1 MATLALRAYTRPVTR
16 DLVTAVVW
24 CALCFAGSGLFAG
37 PALAQEPSL
46 AQAPASRDPAKPN
59 SPRPAPTFFDSEDPL
74 TVTLTANLG
83 NLTGR
88 RRTDTAWRAATLSY
102 KTTEPTAVTVP
113 LRVRTRGI
121 WRLKTCEFPPLRL
134 NFSGE
139 RADETVFRGLDKPK
153 LVSYCRDNDTYEQYV
168 LQEYQLYRIYQLLT
182 PVSHKVRL
190 LRVAYTDS
198 AGGKVEATRY
208 AILLEEPKALAAR
221 LGGKILEQKGALPGD
236 LDPFQDALVG
246 VFQYLIGNTDF
257 STNGLHNMELFA
269 KENGDVLP
277 LAFDFDFSGA
287 VNASYATVD
296 PSLSVTRV
304 RDRLFR
310 GYCTAGDAYPRVFA
324 LFNEKKPQIYA
335 LYDDPVGRLLDRRVA
350 KETLKFFD
358 EFYRTINDSGSARS
372 EILKACIAR
381 PK

>member
-1 MATLALRAYTRPVTR
+1 VTSDLA
-16 DLVTAVVW
+16 TAVVY
-24 CALCFAGSGLFAG
+24 CALYFAGSGLFARPG
-37 PALAQEPSL
+37 L
-46 AQAPASRDPAKPN
+46 AQAPTLVQAPAPSQEAAKKP
-59 SPRPAPTFFDSEDPL
+59 PRPVPTFFDSEDPL
-74 TVTLTANLG
+74 IVTLTANLG

-88 RRTDTAWRAATLSY
+88 RRTDTAWRAATISY
-102 KTTEPTAVTVP
+102 KATEPTAVTVP

-139 RADETVFRGLDKPK
+139 GADGTVFRGLDKPK

-236 LDPFQDALVG
+236 LDPFHDALVG

-269 KENGDVLP
+269 QPNGDVLP

-310 GYCTAGDAYPRVFA
+310 GYCTEGDAFPRVLA

-335 LYDDPVGRLLDRRVA
+335 LYDDPVGKLLDRRVA
-350 KETLKFFD
+350 RETLKFFD
-358 EFYRTINDSGSARS
+358 EFYRTINDSRSARS

>member
-1 MATLALRAYTRPVTR
+1 MATPGLRALTPPSLTRVLAR
-16 DLVTAVVW
+16 LSAY
-24 CALCFAGSGLFAG
+24 CALVIIVTWLAQPTPAQET
-37 PALAQEPSL
+37 ALAQGP
-46 AQAPASRDPAKPN
+46 APPQAIAKAKP
-59 SPRPAPTFFDSEDPL
+59 PRPAPTFFDSEDPL

-88 RRTDTAWRAATLSY
+88 RRTDTAWRSATISY
-102 KTTEPTAVTVP
+102 ETGEPTAVTVP

-139 RADETVFRGLDKPK
+139 RADGTVFRGLDKPK

-168 LQEYQLYRIYQLLT
+168 LQEYQLYRVYQLLT

-190 LRVAYTDS
+190 LRVAYVDS
-198 AGGKVEATRY
+198 ARGKVESTRY

-236 LDPFQDALVG
+236 LDPFHDALVG

-269 KENGDVLP
+269 KPNGDILP

-310 GYCTAGDAYPRVFA
+310 GYCTEGDAYQKVFA

-335 LYDDPVGRLLDRRVA
+335 LYDDAVGRLLDRRVA
-350 KETLKFFD
+350 RETLKYFD
-358 EFYRTINDSGSARS
+358 DFYSTINDSRSARS
-372 EILKACIAR
+372 RILKACTAR
-381 PK
+381 P

>member
-1 MATLALRAYTRPVTR
+1 MATLTFCVRMGPVTR
-16 DLVTAVVW
+16 VPATAIFF
-24 CALCFAGSGLFAG
+24 CALSLTGGGLFTR
-37 PALAQEPSL
+37 PAVGQEPTI
-46 AQAPASRDPAKPN
+46 AQAASPAEAKPKAT
-59 SPRPAPTFFDSEDPL
+59 RPPPTFFDSEHPL

-83 NLTGR
+83 NLSGR
-88 RRTDTAWRAATLSY
+88 KRADTAWRFATISY
-102 KTTEPTAVTVP
+102 VGNDPAPVTVP

-139 RADETVFRGLDKPK
+139 RADATVFRGLDKPK
-153 LVSYCRDNDTYEQYV
+153 LVSYCRDSDTYEQYV

-190 LRVAYTDS
+190 LRVAYADS
-198 AGGKVEATRY
+198 ARGKVEATRY

-236 LDPFQDALVG
+236 LDAFHDALVG

-269 KENGDVLP
+269 QPNGDILP

-310 GYCTAGDAYPRVFA
+310 GYCTEGDAFSRVFA

-335 LYDDPVGRLLDRRVA
+335 LYDDPVGKLLDRRVA
-350 KETLKFFD
+350 RETLKYFD
-358 EFYRTINDSGSARS
+358 EFYSTINDSRSAQSR
-372 EILKACIAR
+372 ILKACIAR
-381 PK
+381 P